1 MSRGGLSSNSG
12 GGFRSNY
19 GATTST
25 NSSTIPDVNFAG
37 FSPTEFIGLSENIAQ
52 NIQKVKSSWLELDK
66 SLKKIGTN
74 RDNQEIR
81 DKIQQLQVTTN
92 QVITITSKDLH
103 RLTAV
108 VRRGDKQQKLQV
120 EKLTSDFKMVVEKY
134 SASQQQIA
142 VKMKSIILRKS
153 SIQDDMNRDSMESND
168 FDKELVQKQIQARN
182 LQFEQDMLIERENSV
197 REIEANVLDVNQI
210 MRELNSL
217 INQQGEAVGKFYF
230 DLYLFSIFTKIDVRS
245 SRFRS
250 RPISS
255 QYRTAIAMPLIFQSL
270 KPSQF

>member
-1 MSRGGLSSNSG
+1 MSRGALSNSG
-12 GGFRSNY
+12 GFRPHRDY

-25 NSSTIPDVNFAG
+25 NSTAIPDVNFAG

-66 SLKKIGTN
+66 SFKKIGTN

-92 QVITITSKDLH
+92 QIITITSKDLH

-108 VRRGDKQQKLQV
+108 VRRGGDKQQKLQV

-142 VKMKSIILRKS
+142 LKMKSIILRKAS
-153 SIQDDMNRDSMESND
+153 LQDEMNRDSMESND

-182 LQFEQDMLIERENSV
+182 LQFEQDMLIERENNV

-217 INQQGEAVGKFYF
+217 INQQGEAVGKP
-230 DLYLFSIFTKIDVRS
+230 LFSILFNS
-245 SRFRS
+245 
-250 RPISS
+250 
-255 QYRTAIAMPLIFQSL
+255 
-270 KPSQF
+270 

>member
-1 MSRGGLSSNSG
+1 MSRGGLSNSG

-81 DKIQQLQVTTN
+81 DKTQQLQVTTN
-92 QVITITSKDLH
+92 QIITITSKDLH

-108 VRRGDKQQKLQV
+108 VRRGGDKQQKLQV

-217 INQQGEAVGKFYF
+217 INQQGEAVGKFF
-230 DLYLFSIFTKIDVRS
+230 FFISLLFCQSICLRYICS
-245 SRFRS
+245 
-250 RPISS
+250 
-255 QYRTAIAMPLIFQSL
+255 AEL
-270 KPSQF
+270 

>member
-1 MSRGGLSSNSG
+1 MSRGALSNSG
-12 GGFRSNY
+12 GFRPHRDY
-19 GATTST
+19 GATTSS
-25 NSSTIPDVNFAG
+25 NSTTIPDVNFAG

-52 NIQKVKSSWLELDK
+52 NIQKVKSSWLELEK

-92 QVITITSKDLH
+92 QIITITSKDLH

-108 VRRGDKQQKLQV
+108 VRRGGDKQQKLQV

-134 SASQQQIA
+134 SLSQQQIA
-142 VKMKSIILRKS
+142 VKMKSIILRKTS
-153 SIQDDMNRDSMESND
+153 LQDDVNRDSMESND

-182 LQFEQDMLIERENSV
+182 LQFEQDMLIERENNV

-217 INQQGEAVGKFYF
+217 INQQGEAVGKLNYF
-230 DLYLFSIFTKIDVRS
+230 FFFFNQHLQILIKKCFLQID
-245 SRFRS
+245 
-250 RPISS
+250 
-255 QYRTAIAMPLIFQSL
+255 
-270 KPSQF
+270 

>member
-1 MSRGGLSSNSG
+1 MSRGALSNSG
-12 GGFRSNY
+12 GFRPHRDY
-19 GATTST
+19 GATTSS
-25 NSSTIPDVNFAG
+25 NSTTIPDVNFAG

-52 NIQKVKSSWLELDK
+52 NIQKVKSSWLELEK

-92 QVITITSKDLH
+92 QIITITSKDLH

-108 VRRGDKQQKLQV
+108 VRRGGDKQQKLQV

-134 SASQQQIA
+134 SLSQQQIA
-142 VKMKSIILRKS
+142 VKMKSIILRKTS
-153 SIQDDMNRDSMESND
+153 LQDDVNRDSMESND

-182 LQFEQDMLIERENSV
+182 LQFEQDMLIERENNV

-217 INQQGEAVGKFYF
+217 INQQGEAVGKLNSFF
-230 DLYLFSIFTKIDVRS
+230 LFF
-245 SRFRS
+245 
-250 RPISS
+250 
-255 QYRTAIAMPLIFQSL
+255 LINICRY
-270 KPSQF
+270 